1 MDRLMPVAERI
12 GARLTANGHKLA
24 VAESAA
30 GGLISAALLAVPGA
44 SAYYAGGGII
54 YTRDA
59 RRALLGLAGGDI
71 TLRAATEDYA
81 RLVAGAVRDRLG
93 VTWGLGE
100 RGASG
105 PTGNS
110 YGDGPGHVC
119 IAVSGPVEKAVTLE
133 TGLDDRRENMWRFA
147 EAALELLDS
156 ALGE

>member
-1 MDRLMPVAERI
+1 M
-12 GARLTANGHKLA
+12 
-24 VAESAA
+24 
-30 GGLISAALLAVPGA
+30 
-44 SAYYAGGGII
+44 
-54 YTRDA
+54 
-59 RRALLGLAGGDI
+59 
-71 TLRAATEDYA
+71 
-81 RLVAGAVRDRLG
+81 VAGAVRDRLG

-100 RGASG
+100 SGASG